1 MCLTNNVSV
10 NCGFPPQ
17 GIQSLTTWCTTDE
30 WFEGTL
36 TAPLSSHK
44 WQIARRSAL
53 TIFVYVLLRPKYL
66 KYEILWDD
74 DYLANGLLS
83 LFDVLLQPRSG
94 DQGAGPLIR
103 RSQGPLGRGPLGLQ
117 AAHRKPETRRRG
129 RLSGLGTIH
138 VLLFLDGIPLPK
150 SEVELSSEVA
160 RLSPARLISPGRAP
174 LGEYRQTIVKDFI
187 GM

>member
-1 MCLTNNVSV
+1 M
-10 NCGFPPQ
+10 
-17 GIQSLTTWCTTDE
+17 
-30 WFEGTL
+30 
-36 TAPLSSHK
+36 
-44 WQIARRSAL
+44 
-53 TIFVYVLLRPKYL
+53 
-66 KYEILWDD
+66 
-74 DYLANGLLS
+74 ANGLLS

-138 VLLFLDGIPLPK
+138 VLLFLDGIPPSK

-174 LGEYRQTIVKDFI
+174 LGEYRQTIVKDFV

>member
-1 MCLTNNVSV
+1 MVFLPR
-10 NCGFPPQ
+10 GFKASQPDVRPTSGSREHLQ
-17 GIQSLTTWCTTDE
+17 HRCRHTSGKSHAGRHWQSL
-30 WFEGTL
+30 L
-36 TAPLSSHK
+36 
-44 WQIARRSAL
+44 Q
-53 TIFVYVLLRPKYL
+53 PKYP

-74 DYLANGLLS
+74 DYLANGPFKS

-138 VLLFLDGIPLPK
+138 VLLFWDGIPLPK

-174 LGEYRQTIVKDFI
+174 LGEYRQTIVKNFI

>member
-1 MCLTNNVSV
+1 MFLSIAVFLPR
-10 NCGFPPQ
+10 GFKASQPDVRPTSGSREHLQ
-17 GIQSLTTWCTTDE
+17 HRCRHTSGKSHAGRHWQSL
-30 WFEGTL
+30 L
-36 TAPLSSHK
+36 
-44 WQIARRSAL
+44 Q
-53 TIFVYVLLRPKYL
+53 PKYP
-66 KYEILWDD
+66 KYEILC
-74 DYLANGLLS
+74 
-83 LFDVLLQPRSG
+83 LFDVFLQPRSG

-138 VLLFLDGIPLPK
+138 VLLFLDGIPPPKVAEFK

-174 LGEYRQTIVKDFI
+174 LGEYRTKIPDKQLLKTL
-187 GM
+187 